1 MTVVRCFL
9 VLAFSVALVC
19 AGCTAQQQATAK
31 ADLVIVENDLHAAA
45 TDFRG
50 WVSLLKANKTTVA
63 AVLASVQTK
72 SPQVQA
78 LLAGAVTALNNGD
91 LDTADRIA
99 TDVQTV
105 TTSVAPPTAPGAPVT
120 VTTK

>member
-1 MTVVRCFL
+1 MNILRTL
-9 VLAFSVALVC
+9 LAAAFCIALVC
-19 AGCTAQQQATAK
+19 AGCTAQQQAAAK

-78 LLAGAVTALNNGD
+78 ILSGAVTALNNRD
-91 LDTADRIA
+91 LDTADKIA
-99 TDVQTV
+99 ADVQTV
-105 TTSVAPPTAPGAPVT
+105 TTSVVPPTAPGAPVT